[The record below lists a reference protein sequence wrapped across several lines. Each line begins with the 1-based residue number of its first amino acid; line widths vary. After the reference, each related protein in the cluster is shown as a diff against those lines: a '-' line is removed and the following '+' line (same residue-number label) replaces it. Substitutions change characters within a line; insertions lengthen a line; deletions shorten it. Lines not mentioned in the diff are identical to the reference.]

1 MLNLK
6 NQTNEQTKLNR
17 NRIIDIENKQ
27 VVARREACRGKS
39 KIGEGN
45 KEV

>member
-17 NRIIDIENKQ
+17 NTGRDAEKKQ
-27 VVARREACRGKS
+27 AAAREEEVGGK
-39 KIGEGN
+39 KRN
-45 KEV
+45 R

>member
-17 NRIIDIENKQ
+17 NTGRDTEKKQ
-27 VVARREACRGKS
+27 AGAREEGVGGK
-39 KIGEGN
+39 KGTGEGDE
-45 KEV
+45 EV

>member
-17 NRIIDIENKQ
+17 NIGRDTEKTQ
-27 VVARREACRGKS
+27 AVAREEGV
-39 KIGEGN
+39 GGN
-45 KEV
+45 KRNR